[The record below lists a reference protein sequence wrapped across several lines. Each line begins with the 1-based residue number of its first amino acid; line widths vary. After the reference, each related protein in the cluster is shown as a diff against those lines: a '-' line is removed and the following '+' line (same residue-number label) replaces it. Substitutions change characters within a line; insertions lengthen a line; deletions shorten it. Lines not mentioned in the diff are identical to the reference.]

1 MTYPIYSFILAMW
14 ALLLAGG
21 GILVL
26 VLGPIS
32 ISGFGELDPVLTSG
46 AKAAAAI
53 ILVIT
58 WIYVLSRIKNWM
70 FRRQVGS

>member
-1 MTYPIYSFILAMW
+1 MTGPIYSFMLAMW

-32 ISGFGELDPVLTSG
+32 VSGFGELDPVFASG
-46 AKAAAAI
+46 GKAAAAI

-70 FRRQVGS
+70 FRRKAGL